1 MNTFPLIFYVAAA
14 AFYALHFAR
23 RTPALGHAATMFL
36 MAGAMAHTFV
46 IGMQTMEVGHV
57 PFVGRA
63 QAISTFVWLLGLSY
77 LYTEMSSEERAMGG
91 VILPMMVL
99 LQLVPVLSPI
109 REPRIAALESPWF
122 WVHVSSLL
130 FSYASFALAGVI
142 GVTYILQ
149 FKEIK
154 KKQLGYLYQ
163 RLPSLQVMDVMN
175 GRAVAVGWC
184 FLTLG
189 VAVGAFWAVAVRDIA
204 PQDPRVQAMGA
215 LDPKIFVGIVTWLI
229 YSFSV
234 VARRVLGWHGRR
246 AAWLSAAG
254 FVVVMLNFLPISY
267 FVTNSH
273 NFY

>member
-1 MNTFPLIFYVAAA
+1 MNAFPLIFYVAATV
-14 AFYALHFAR
+14 FYWLHFTR
-23 RTPALGHAATMFL
+23 RTPALGRVASTLL
-36 MAGAMAHTFV
+36 MVGAMAHTFV

-57 PFVGRA
+57 PFVGRT

-77 LYTEMSSEERAMGG
+77 LYTETSSDERAMG
-91 VILPMMVL
+91 VLILPMMVL
-99 LQLVPVLSPI
+99 LQLVPIASPL

-142 GVTYILQ
+142 GLTYILQ

-154 KKQLGYLYQ
+154 KKQLGYLYE

-175 GRAVAVGWC
+175 GRAVTVGWV

-215 LDPKIFVGIVTWLI
+215 LDPKIFVAIVTWVI

-267 FVTNSH
+267 FVSNSH

>member
-1 MNTFPLIFYVAAA
+1 MNAFPLIFYVAATV
-14 AFYALHFAR
+14 FYWLHFTR
-23 RTPALGHAATMFL
+23 RTPALGRIASTLL
-36 MAGAMAHTFV
+36 MVGAMAHTFV

-57 PFVGRA
+57 PFVGRT

-77 LYTEMSSEERAMGG
+77 LYTETSSDERAMG
-91 VILPMMVL
+91 VLILPMMVL
-99 LQLVPVLSPI
+99 LQLVPIASPL

-142 GVTYILQ
+142 GLTYILQ

-154 KKQLGYLYQ
+154 KKQLGYLYE

-175 GRAVAVGWC
+175 GRAVTVGWV

-189 VAVGAFWAVAVRDIA
+189 VAVGAFWAVAVRDIV

-215 LDPKIFVGIVTWLI
+215 LDPKIFVAIVTWVI

-267 FVTNSH
+267 FVSNSH